1 MHREKARAL
10 LQRMLGPKAEFREGQ
25 WEAIDLAAHQKSRAL
40 IVQRT
45 GWGKSI
51 VYFIAAKILRDS
63 GAGLTLLISPLLSL
77 MRNQLLAAERLGIRA
92 VTIHSQN
99 VDDWHEV
106 EQRIKANEV
115 DLLIVSPE
123 RLANE
128 DFLKN
133 FLPGIQSNIGMFVV
147 DEAHCISDWGHDF
160 RPDYRRIVRILKLLP
175 PAIPVLCTTATANNR
190 VVQDIESQ
198 IPDIRILRGQLVR
211 PSLKLFNIVLPGQ
224 AHRLAWLA
232 QFLPKL
238 PGSGIV
244 YTLTVQDSRRV
255 AAWLSQRG
263 LAARPYHADLPAQ
276 ERIDAEE
283 ELLGN
288 RVKALVATVAL
299 GMGFDKPDL
308 GFVVHFQ
315 RPGSV
320 VAYYQQVGRA
330 GRAVDSAFG
339 VLLSGREDDTIQDYF
354 IRTAFPSTQV
364 MAEVARELQA
374 AEAMTIDQL
383 SAALNYPW
391 GTLERALKLLE
402 VEGAVTA
409 ERKSQNPTSKIQK
422 NPVNGE
428 EAVERAST
436 RGVRYARTASRWA
449 PDVERADRVTQ
460 LRRAEVDEM
469 RQYVEHSGCLMEFLA
484 RSLDDPAAGPCGK
497 CMNCTGKAERQ
508 AVPAGLIQEAITFLR
523 NDHLVIDARHQWPKS
538 VVERVAE
545 KWPTAVDRFDDS
557 GRAKVTI
564 PGRLRAEEG
573 RVLCMYG
580 DAGWGEAVARGKY
593 ESGRFDDALIEA
605 AAELIRGKWKP
616 DPMPEWVTCVPSKRH
631 PELVRD
637 FGQRLA
643 AALGLPF
650 GIALR
655 KTRESQ
661 PQKEMQ
667 NSPSQVRNLI
677 GGFEVMEISLGEPP
691 SLGGAGGSE
700 RGVGRGAGLMQ
711 TLKHKIKT
719 GLGSKAQLPELPVL
733 VVDDVVDSGWTLTVA
748 AVLLRE
754 HGSGPVYPFALA
766 RASLRGS

>member
-1 MHREKARAL
+1 MHREKARVL

-115 DLLIVSPE
+115 DLLMVSPE

-128 DFLKN
+128 DFLKK
-133 FLPGIQSNIGMFVV
+133 FLPGIQSSIGMFVV

-160 RPDYRRIVRILKLLP
+160 RPDYRRIVRILRLLP

-198 IPDIRILRGQLVR
+198 IPNIRILRGQLVR

-224 AHRLAWLA
+224 ADRLAWLA

-263 LAARPYHADLPAQ
+263 LAARPYHADLAAQ

-354 IRTAFPSTQV
+354 IRTAFPSAQV

-402 VEGAVTA
+402 VEGAVSR
-409 ERKSQNPTSKIQK
+409 EQNK
-422 NPVNGE
+422 
-428 EAVERAST
+428 
-436 RGVRYARTASRWA
+436 YARTASRWA
-449 PDVERADRVTQ
+449 PDVERAERVTQ

-469 RQYVEHSGCLMEFLA
+469 KRYVEHSGCLMEFLA

-497 CMNCTGKAERQ
+497 CMKCTGKAERQ

-523 NDHLVIDARHQWPKS
+523 NDHLVIDARPQWPKS

-573 RVLCMYG
+573 VLCMYG

-643 AALGLPF
+643 SALGLPF
-650 GIALR
+650 ALALR
-655 KTRESQ
+655 KARDNQ
-661 PQKEMQ
+661 AQKEMQ
-667 NSPSQVRNLI
+667 NSASQVRNLI
-677 GGFEVMEISLGEPP
+677 GGFEVMEISLEPGAAADCKSAVQQTI
-691 SLGGAGGSE
+691 SLRYAGFSKGAE
-700 RGVGRGAGLMQ
+700 LLQ
-711 TLKHKIKT
+711 TVKHKIKT
-719 GLGSKAQLPELPVL
+719 GLGSKPQLPDLPVL
-733 VVDDVVDSGWTLTVA
+733 LVDDVVDSGWTLTVA
-748 AVLLRE
+748 ALLLRE